1 MLKKFS
7 VKNFRNFKEWFEFDF
22 STLKNYEFNT
32 LSVERQMVKHGLIY
46 GKNGCG
52 KSNLGIAITD
62 ITSHL
67 IDNINVIPSLSEN
80 YLNGDSSDELAEFIY
95 IFDFNGTEVKYEYG
109 KSEPNNLVYER
120 FFISEKLKVS
130 IDRRKNNNAKFNL
143 FGTEH
148 LKNDLSANKSIS
160 ALKYLSANAILDP
173 DQDENNTVD
182 DFFNFIHGMVFFR
195 TLKDKTESH
204 GQPMT
209 VKRIS
214 QAIISSG
221 KMKDFEDFLNES
233 EVKCKLTIGG
243 EKGNELI
250 YFNFEN
256 SSLEFSKVASTG
268 TMSLGILYYWL
279 IQLEESQLSFAYID
293 EFDAYYHFELS
304 RAIVKRINNTNVQ
317 TLMTTHNTSLM
328 SNEIL
333 RPDCYFEIK
342 NNNQY
347 HFFNLFDKELR
358 KAHNLEKLYR
368 SLGSDE

>member
-1 MLKKFS
+1 MLKKFR
-7 VKNFRNFKEWFEFDF
+7 VRNFRNFKDWFEFDF
-22 STLKNYEFNT
+22 ATSKNYEFST
-32 LSVERQMVKHGLIY
+32 ISVDNQTVKHGLIY

-80 YLNGDSSDELAEFIY
+80 YLNADSYEDLAEFSY
-95 IFDFNGTEVKYEYG
+95 LFNFGDINVLYEYG
-109 KSEPNNLVYER
+109 KSEPNSIVYENFYVDNELR
-120 FFISEKLKVS
+120 VS
-130 IDRRKNNNAKFNL
+130 IDRRVSSNAQFNVL
-143 FGTEH
+143 GAEH
-148 LKNDLSANKSIS
+148 LKSDLSANSNIS
-160 ALKYLSANAILDP
+160 ALKYLNANAVLEP
-173 DQDENNTVD
+173 DEKENTAITS
-182 DFFNFIHGMVFFR
+182 FFNFIRGMVFFR

-221 KMKDFEDFLNES
+221 KLKDFEEFLNES
-233 EVKCKLTIGG
+233 EIKCNLTISGD
-243 EKGNELI
+243 KGNELI
-250 YFNFEN
+250 YFDFDNG
-256 SSLEFSKVASTG
+256 SLEFSKVASTG

-279 IQLEESQLSFAYID
+279 IQLEASELCFAYID

-304 RAIVKRINNTNVQ
+304 RAIVKRVNQTNVQ

-342 NNNQY
+342 DSKQF
-347 HFFNLFDKELR
+347 HFFDLFDKELR
-358 KAHNLEKLYR
+358 RAHNLEKLYR
-368 SLGSDE
+368 SLSSDE